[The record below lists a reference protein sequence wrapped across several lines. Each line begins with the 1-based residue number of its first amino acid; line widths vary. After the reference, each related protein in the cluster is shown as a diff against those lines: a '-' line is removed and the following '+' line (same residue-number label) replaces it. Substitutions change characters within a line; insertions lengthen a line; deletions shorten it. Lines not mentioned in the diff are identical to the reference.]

1 MLINLKII
9 NFRSIKKLELNF
21 DWKINNIVW
30 KNWAWKTNVLQAI
43 SYLFWENTFNLNNDN
58 IISFWENNLYLEWIF
73 LDKNSIEQ
81 KISFSYSK
89 IENKKLVL
97 LNWKKVTKKLLEE
110 NLIKVSSFYPIT
122 MNLFYLWPKYRR
134 DFLDNILNNCFL
146 EYKELTKNY
155 EIILKNRNKILK
167 NINIWES
174 RVEDIKFWDEKFIFY
189 SEKIYKFRLILIEFL
204 SQRIN
209 KNNIFF
215 KEINNISIK
224 YISKTDLKDIKTSIK
239 DYLEKN
245 LQRDIILWKTQIWP
259 HVDDFDI
266 LINNTPLIDFA
277 SRGETKSIIM
287 NLKNFEIE
295 FIKEHTW
302 KDPILLIDDLSSE
315 LDENHIN
322 LFINETT
329 NFQSFYTSI
338 LPINKEKINTFLL

>member
-21 DWKINNIVW
+21 DWKINNIVG

-43 SYLFWENTFNLNNDN
+43 SYLFWENTLNLNSDN
-58 IISFWENNLYLEWIF
+58 IISFWENNLYLEWTF

-89 IENKKLVL
+89 DDNKKLVL
-97 LNWKKVTKKLLEE
+97 LNWKKVTKKILNE
-110 NLIKVSSFYPIT
+110 NIIKVSSFYPIT

-146 EYKELTKNY
+146 EYKDLIKNY

-174 RVEDIKFWDEKFIFY
+174 KIEDIKFWDDKFIFY
-189 SEKIYKFRLILIEFL
+189 CEKIYNYRLLIISFL
-204 SQRIN
+204 SSRIW

-215 KEINNISIK
+215 QGENIISIK
-224 YISKTDLKDIKTSIK
+224 YISKTDLKNISKSIK
-239 DYLEKN
+239 EYLEKN
-245 LQRDIILWKTQIWP
+245 LSRDIILWKTQIWP

-266 LINNTPLIDFA
+266 LINDISLVNFA

-295 FIKEHTW
+295 FIKEYTW
-302 KDPILLIDDLSSE
+302 KKPILLIDDLSSE

-322 LFINETT
+322 LFIEESRNY
-329 NFQSFYTSI
+329 QSFYTSI